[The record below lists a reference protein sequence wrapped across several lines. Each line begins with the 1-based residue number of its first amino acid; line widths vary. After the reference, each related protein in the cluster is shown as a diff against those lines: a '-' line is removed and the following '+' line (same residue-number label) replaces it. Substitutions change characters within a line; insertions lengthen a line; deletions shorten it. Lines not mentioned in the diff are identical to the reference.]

1 MFKMSRD
8 PRVTRFGARLRHTH
22 IDELPQFFNILRGE
36 MSLVGTRP
44 PTPAE
49 VRQYASHH
57 HRRISFKPGLTG
69 LWQVRGNREVPDFE
83 DVVRLDT
90 EYIERWSLWLDAK
103 ILALTLRKV
112 YRELLTAMP
121 EDDRET
127 ARSDSAET

>member
-1 MFKMSRD
+1 
-8 PRVTRFGARLRHTH
+8 
-22 IDELPQFFNILRGE
+22 
-36 MSLVGTRP
+36 
-44 PTPAE
+44 
-49 VRQYASHH
+49 
-57 HRRISFKPGLTG
+57 
-69 LWQVRGNREVPDFE
+69 
-83 DVVRLDT
+83 VVRLDT